1 MAQNERKGLVPAGGH
16 EAGQNGHRER
26 CRALISE
33 WAASGQTQAE
43 FCRRRKIH
51 PMTFS
56 GWKHRLGGKS
66 TAWPAGGARGRTRT
80 PTFVPVRIRPA
91 PGSVVE
97 RSQGVGTPPETRE
110 SRPVGTGEGN
120 GAPIEVQLRN
130 GRVLRVPSGAD
141 PAHDPLL
148 RFARPHGTWEV
159 PLRHIPQG
167 A

>member
-1 MAQNERKGLVPAGGH
+1 MAQNERKGLVPTGGH

-56 GWKHRLGGKS
+56 GWKHRLGGKPK
-66 TAWPAGGARGRTRT
+66 AWLGGGARGRTRT
-80 PTFVPVRIRPA
+80 PAFVPVRIRPA
-91 PGSVVE
+91 PESVVE
-97 RSQGVGTPPETRE
+97 RSQGVGTPPEIPG
-110 SRPVGTGEGN
+110 SRPVDAGVGD
-120 GAPIEVQLRN
+120 GAPIEVQLRS

-141 PAHDPLL
+141 PAHV
-148 RFARPHGTWEV
+148 ARLAAALDDEAAGPC
-159 PLRHIPQG
+159 
-167 A
+167 

>member
-1 MAQNERKGLVPAGGH
+1 MAQNERKGLVPTGGH

-26 CRALISE
+26 CRALIAE

-66 TAWPAGGARGRTRT
+66 TAWLAGGPRGRTGT
-80 PTFVPVRIRPA
+80 PAFVPVRIRPTSE
-91 PGSVVE
+91 PVVE
-97 RSQGVGTPPETRE
+97 RSQVVFTPPETRG
-110 SRPVGTGEGN
+110 SRPVGTDVGN

-130 GRVLRVPSGAD
+130 GRVLRVPKGAD
-141 PAHDPLL
+141 PAHV
-148 RFARPHGTWEV
+148 ARLANALDGEAA
-159 PLRHIPQG
+159 G
-167 A
+167 SC